1 MFMILIVVMVSQTHT
16 YVKINQILHFKY
28 VQGNTCQLY
37 FNKVIFFKLTF
48 HHFQRIDWRGG
59 SGTLGGSE
67 TKVLSS
73 LSSSEGDVF

>member
-1 MFMILIVVMVSQTHT
+1 MSKLIRFYTLSMFR
-16 YVKINQILHFKY
+16 
-28 VQGNTCQLY
+28 
-37 FNKVIFFKLTF
+37 VIHVNYTSIKLFFFKLTF